1 MLGFS
6 ITDIFHLQL
15 ISVITSLFWI
25 NLSFHNANINLRL
38 LNHPTNKTFSIQ
50 TSSVCN
56 LYSRDKRIIQP
67 FLYVFQCPFL
77 SRATRSIIRASAGLA
92 ASGRPHHSR
101 LSTDHCCVSMIN
113 DRSSE
118 TKPALDRAWS
128 DIKTQK

>member
-50 TSSVCN
+50 TSSVTCTQETKELYN
-56 LYSRDKRIIQP
+56 LFFTYFNVPSYLGPHVPLFGRQPVSR
-67 FLYVFQCPFL
+67 
-77 SRATRSIIRASAGLA
+77 
-92 ASGRPHHSR
+92 RPHHSR

-113 DRSSE
+113 DRSPE